1 MIFLYDMSKVVSKER
16 FFDFAARG
24 VFGRAFELGEKV
36 LGQGLLGEEEIEA
49 LYNGYGVC
57 ENGYCLYGSDNL
69 RWGLYQQRN
78 ENGRSFSIRTRF
90 VVPKN
95 PRTETQQN
103 WRAVFI
109 AAMAAW
115 KLLTENQKSVYNER
129 AKRFQIHGVNLFVRE
144 WLNSNK

>member
-1 MIFLYDMSKVVSKER
+1 MVKPISKER

-36 LGQGLLGEEEIEA
+36 LGQGLLGEEEVEA
-49 LYNGYGVC
+49 LYNGYGVG
-57 ENGYCLYGSDNL
+57 EHGYREYGSQNL
-69 RWGLYQQRN
+69 RWGVYQKRS
-78 ENGRSFSIRTRF
+78 ECGRSFSVRTRF
-90 VVPKN
+90 HVPKN

-115 KLLTENQKSVYNER
+115 KLLTDEQKSVYNER
-129 AKRFQIHGVNLFVRE
+129 AKRFKIHGVNLFVRE